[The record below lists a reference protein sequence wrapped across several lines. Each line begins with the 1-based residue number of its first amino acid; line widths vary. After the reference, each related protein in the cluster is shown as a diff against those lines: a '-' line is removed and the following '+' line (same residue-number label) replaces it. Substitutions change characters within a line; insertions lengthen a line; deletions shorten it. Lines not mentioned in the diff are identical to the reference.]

1 LAILSRYGD
10 VVNVGPVLDA
20 LLYELLPVVGI
31 DTEGMTGEEM
41 RGVIGVEG
49 YEEGAEILTETVKD
63 KAIEMAKQSK
73 LIEI

>member
-1 LAILSRYGD
+1 M
-10 VVNVGPVLDA
+10 VNVGPVLDA

-41 RGVIGVEG
+41 RRAIGVEG